1 MANTFTLE
9 HSAALGRN
17 VVFCSISDPRRTPHM
32 HIETIA
38 VHAGHQV
45 DPATGAVTP
54 PIHLSTTFER
64 EPDGGYRAGYVYS
77 RYTNPNRAALEQCL
91 AELEGGAAAAAFA
104 SGSAATLAVL
114 QSLEPGA
121 HVVAPNDAYFGTA
134 KLIRELF
141 ARWGLEAS
149 FVDMTDLA
157 EVEAEMRPT
166 TRLVWAE
173 TPSNPLLKI
182 VDLRALADIARTS
195 GAHTVLDNTW
205 GTPVLQRPLE
215 LGIDI
220 AMHSTT
226 KYLAGHSDVLG
237 GALIAREDD
246 ELFQR
251 VRVVQSS
258 GGLVPSPFE
267 CWLTLRGIRT
277 LPWRVRAQ
285 SSNAMAIAQWLEAH
299 RNVEAVHYPG
309 LASHAGHEIAAR
321 QMSAFGGMLSV
332 QVRGGREEAM
342 QFTNRLRLFTRATSL
357 GGTESLIEHRASVE
371 GPTTRA
377 PENLLR
383 VSIGL
388 EHVDDLIADLE
399 QALR

>member
-1 MANTFTLE
+1 MLTF
-9 HSAALGRN
+9 ALGWA
-17 VVFCSISDPRRTPHM
+17 SIFKTPPHSTHM

-45 DPATGAVTP
+45 DPTTGAVTP

-91 AELEGGAAAAAFA
+91 AELEGGTVAAAFA

-114 QSLEPGA
+114 QSLEPGM
-121 HVVAPNDAYFGTA
+121 HVLAPNDAYFGTS
-134 KLIRELF
+134 KLVRELYG
-141 ARWGLEAS
+141 RWGLEAT
-149 FVDMTDLA
+149 FVDMTDLG
-157 EVEAEMRPT
+157 EVEAAMRPT

-173 TPSNPLLKI
+173 TPSNPLLKV
-182 VDLRALADIARTS
+182 VDLRAIAEIARAG
-195 GAHTVLDNTW
+195 GARTVLDNTW

-215 LGIDI
+215 LGIDVS
-220 AMHSTT
+220 MHSTT

-237 GALIAREDD
+237 GALVARADD
-246 ELFQR
+246 EFFQR
-251 VRVVQSS
+251 IRAVQTS

-285 SSNAMAIAQWLEAH
+285 SANALVIARFLESH
-299 RNVEAVHYPG
+299 RSVEAVHYPG

-332 QVRGGREEAM
+332 QVRGGRDEAM
-342 QFTNRLRLFTRATSL
+342 RFTNRLRLFTRATSL

-388 EHVDDLIADLE
+388 EHVDDLIEDLE
-399 QALR
+399 QALSG

>member
-1 MANTFTLE
+1 
-9 HSAALGRN
+9 
-17 VVFCSISDPRRTPHM
+17 M

-45 DPATGAVTP
+45 DPTTGAVTP

-64 EPDGGYRAGYVYS
+64 EADGSYRAGYVYS
-77 RYTNPNRAALEQCL
+77 RYTNPNRAALEQCM
-91 AELEGGAAAAAFA
+91 ADLEGGAAAASFA
-104 SGSAATLAVL
+104 SGSAATLAVV

-121 HVVAPNDAYFGTA
+121 HVVAPNDAYFGTS

-141 ARWGLEAS
+141 SRWGLEAT
-149 FVDMTDLA
+149 FVDMTDLG
-157 EVEAEMRPT
+157 EVEQAMRPT

-182 VDLRALADIARTS
+182 VDLRAIADIARSS

-220 AMHSTT
+220 SMHSTT

-237 GALIAREDD
+237 GALVASADD

-251 VRVVQSS
+251 IRAVQTA

-285 SSNAMAIAQWLEAH
+285 SANALTIARWLEAH

-309 LASHAGHEIAAR
+309 LTSHAGHEIAAR

-332 QVRGGREEAM
+332 QVRGGRDDALE
-342 QFTNRLRLFTRATSL
+342 FTNRLRLFTRATSL

-388 EHVDDLIADLE
+388 EHVDDLIEDLDR
-399 QALR
+399 ALTP